1 MSSGVD
7 VVILAED
14 VRHRKLL
21 HRYLIKRGYTY
32 HKIRVCQW
40 RPDFETPC
48 IKFVKEQ
55 YPNEVEALRA
65 KAHRVT
71 GALLVVVDA
80 DELLVEARLREMD
93 DLLSSVGKER
103 RSADEH
109 IAIVVP
115 RRNVETWLFYL
126 AGNVVNEETDYKP
139 QCRSFD
145 NGEYATKFA
154 GFTLPR
160 RDLPADCPPSLR
172 YACEVELPRLPE

>member
-40 RPDFETPC
+40 RPAFETPC
-48 IKFVKEQ
+48 IKFVKER
-55 YPNEVEALRA
+55 YPNEVQALRS

-80 DELLVEARLREMD
+80 DQLEVEARLGEMD
-93 DLLSSVGKER
+93 DLLTAAGKHR
-103 RSADEH
+103 RHEDEH

-115 RRNVETWLFYL
+115 RRNIETWMFYL
-126 AGNVVNEETDYKP
+126 AGNAVDEETDYKP
-139 QCRSFD
+139 RCNRLD
-145 NGEYATKFA
+145 NGEIATRFA
-154 GFTLPR
+154 AFTWPR
-160 RDLPADCPPSLR
+160 RPLPADCPPSLQ
-172 YACEVELPRLPE
+172 YACEVELPHLP